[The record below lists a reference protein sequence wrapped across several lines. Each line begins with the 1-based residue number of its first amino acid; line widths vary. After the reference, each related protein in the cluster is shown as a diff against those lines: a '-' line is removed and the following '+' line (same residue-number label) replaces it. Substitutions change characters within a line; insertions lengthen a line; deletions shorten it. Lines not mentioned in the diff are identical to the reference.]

1 MHRFID
7 RPTSAEHAPY
17 ASTYI
22 DATAAAL
29 AAEGL
34 PDVLTLLEAQRR
46 SWETLLAPVAPVMAT
61 HRYAPGKWTLAE
73 SILHVTDT
81 ERVFSYRLLRVA
93 RGDATPL
100 PGFDQDAWVPASGA
114 EQRTLIDL
122 AAELSLVRGAT
133 LALVRSLDESALRRT
148 GMASDHPVSARALVW
163 MIAGHSAH
171 HLQLTR
177 DRYLATEGPRIG

>member
-1 MHRFID
+1 MTLFAD
-7 RPTSAEHAPY
+7 RPTPSEHAPF
-17 ASTYI
+17 ASTYLE
-22 DATAAAL
+22 ATAAAL
-29 AAEGL
+29 VADHH
-34 PDVLTLLEAQRR
+34 PDVLSLLEAQRR
-46 SWETLLAPVAPVMAT
+46 AWEALLAPLEPGMAA

-100 PGFDQDAWVPASGA
+100 PGFDQDAWVPESRADR
-114 EQRTLIDL
+114 RTLIDL

-133 LALVRSLDESALRRT
+133 LALVRSLDATALDRMGT
-148 GMASDHPVSARALVW
+148 ASGHPVSARALIW

-171 HLQLTR
+171 HLHLTR